1 MQQKWSHQAQYKVY
15 ILVMVFDTPHLGQV
29 KKKTLSPQFIIITI
43 VSEIN
48 PKADAY
54 DVQKILVF
62 LMW

>member
-1 MQQKWSHQAQYKVY
+1 
-15 ILVMVFDTPHLGQV
+15 MVFDTPHLGQV
-29 KKKTLSPQFIIITI
+29 KKKNLSPQFIIITI